1 MGLIED
7 VVSSLTTEL
16 EITEGERFNAALLR
30 SKVENAYREVKT
42 ARRYPTSYT
51 EAAIERDMENYYSQ
65 VRAVALYDYNA
76 TGSEFQS
83 SFSEDGTSIHY
94 TDRNALFSGVLPIA
108 KRG

>member
-42 ARRYPTSYT
+42 ARKYPTTYT
-51 EAAIERDMENYYSQ
+51 EAAIERDMENYYPQ

-94 TDRNALFSGVLPIA
+94 TDRNTLFSGVLPIA

>member
-42 ARRYPTSYT
+42 ARKYPTTYT

-76 TGSEFQS
+76 IGSEYQT

>member
-16 EITEGERFNAALLR
+16 EITEGERFNEALLR

-42 ARRYPTSYT
+42 ARKYPTTYT

-76 TGSEFQS
+76 IGSEYQS

-94 TDRNALFSGVLPIA
+94 TDRNVLFSGVLPIA